1 MKKILSVFMIMAA
14 AFIVASCGD
23 GPAPSETVDAAYKAL
38 LQKDYEGYASHISF
52 AYAGDEKA
60 QEQARNMTV
69 SMVKKVMEGGMG
81 QEADPIETYEIGK
94 ETINGDSATVEVTT
108 TTKKG
113 KKETQTLSLVKEG
126 DKWMIDGNSK
136 NKSKSNASEG
146 DAAEAL
152 EALSKLGDA
161 LGDSAKNKVEEGAE
175 KAKDA
180 VEDAGKKIE
189 EAGKEAGK
197 AIEEAG
203 KDVEKALKD

>member
-52 AYAGDEKA
+52 ASAGDEKA

-81 QEADPIETYEIGK
+81 QEADPIASYEIGK
-94 ETINGDSATVEVTT
+94 ETINGEKATVEVTT
-108 TTKKG
+108 TTKSG
-113 KKETQTLSLVKEG
+113 KKETQTLNLIKEG
-126 DKWMIDGNSK
+126 DKWMIDGGSK
-136 NKSKSNASEG
+136 DKSSSTDG
-146 DAAEAL
+146 AEAL
-152 EALSKLGDA
+152 EALTKLGDA
-161 LGDSAKNKVEEGAE
+161 LGDSAKNKVEEGAD

>member
-52 AYAGDEKA
+52 ASAGDEKA

-81 QEADPIETYEIGK
+81 QEADPIASYEIGK
-94 ETINGDSATVEVTT
+94 ETINGEKATVEVTT
-108 TTKKG
+108 TTKSG
-113 KKETQTLSLVKEG
+113 KKETQTLNLIKEG

-136 NKSKSNASEG
+136 NKSKSNSSE
-146 DAAEAL
+146 
-152 EALSKLGDA
+152 GDA
-161 LGDSAKNKVEEGAE
+161 LGDSAKNKVEEGAD

-197 AIEEAG
+197 AIEDAG
-203 KDVEKALKD
+203 KDIEKALKD

>member
-1 MKKILSVFMIMAA
+1 MKKILSVLMIMAT
-14 AFIVASCGD
+14 AFIVASCD
-23 GPAPSETVDAAYKAL
+23 TKPAPSETVDAAYKAL
-38 LQKDYEGYASHISF
+38 LQKDYEAYASHISF

-60 QEQARNMTV
+60 QESARSMTV
-69 SMVKKVMEGGMG
+69 TMVKKVMEGGMG
-81 QEADPIETYEIGK
+81 EEADPIANYEIGK

-113 KKETQTLSLVKEG
+113 KKETQTLNLIWEK

-152 EALSKLGDA
+152 EALTKLGDA
-161 LGDSAKNKVEEGAE
+161 LGDSAKNKVEEGAD

-180 VEDAGKKIE
+180 VEDTGKKIE
-189 EAGKEAGK
+189 EAGKD
-197 AIEEAG
+197 I
-203 KDVEKALKD
+203 EKALKD

>member
-1 MKKILSVFMIMAA
+1 MKKILSVLMIMAT
-14 AFIVASCGD
+14 AFIVASCD
-23 GPAPSETVDAAYKAL
+23 TKPAPSETVDAAYKAL
-38 LQKDYEGYASHISF
+38 LQKDYEAYASHISF

-60 QEQARNMTV
+60 QESARSMTV
-69 SMVKKVMEGGMG
+69 TMVKKVMEGGMG
-81 QEADPIETYEIGK
+81 EEADPIANYEIGK

-113 KKETQTLSLVKEG
+113 KKETQTLNLIWEK

-136 NKSKSNASEG
+136 NKSKSNSSEG

-161 LGDSAKNKVEEGAE
+161 LGDSAKNKVEEGAD

-189 EAGKEAGK
+189 EAGKD
-197 AIEEAG
+197 I
-203 KDVEKALKD
+203 EKALKD

>member
-1 MKKILSVFMIMAA
+1 MKKILSVLMIMAT
-14 AFIVASCGD
+14 AFIVASCD
-23 GPAPSETVDAAYKAL
+23 TKPAPSETVDAAYKAL
-38 LQKDYEGYASHISF
+38 LQKDYEAYASHISF

-60 QEQARNMTV
+60 QESARSMTV
-69 SMVKKVMEGGMG
+69 TMVKKVMEGGMG
-81 QEADPIETYEIGK
+81 EEADPIANYEIGK

-113 KKETQTLSLVKEG
+113 KKETQTLNLIWEK
-126 DKWMIDGNSK
+126 DKWMIDGNK
-136 NKSKSNASEG
+136 NKSKSSNN
-146 DAAEAL
+146 DAAETL
-152 EALSKLGDA
+152 EALNKLGDA
-161 LGDSAKNKVEEGAE
+161 LGDSTKNKVEEGAE

-203 KDVEKALKD
+203 KDIEKALRD